1 MDALTTPSNWQR
13 VRLGDILTLKHGRD
27 YKKFKLGNIPVYG
40 SGGYMLSINNFLH
53 NGESVCIGRKG
64 TIDKPI
70 YLNGKFWVV
79 DTLFYSYS
87 FKKSIPKFIFY
98 AFSIIKWSN
107 YNEATGVPSLTKMTI
122 SNIEIPLPPLNE
134 QIAIANILSDV
145 DRYLYS
151 LDALILKKE
160 SVKKA
165 LSFELLSQRKRL
177 KGFNQNWQRVR
188 LGDICEITTGS
199 LDANE
204 MVHYGKY
211 RFYTCAK
218 KYYFIDKYAFDT
230 EAILISGNGAYVG
243 YVHYYKGKFNAYQRT
258 YVLDNF
264 SEHIIFVKYFL
275 TMFLQSHIQTNKNEG
290 NTPYIVMATLKDF
303 EIPLPPLN
311 EQIAIANILSDVD
324 RYLYSLDALILKKE
338 SVKKA
343 LSFEL
348 LSQRKRLK
356 GFNQNWQRVRLG
368 DICEITTGSLDA
380 NEMVHYGKYR
390 FYTCAKK
397 YYFIDKYAFDTE
409 AILISGNGAY
419 VGYVHYY
426 KGKFNAY
433 QRTYVLDNFS
443 EHIIFVKYFLT
454 MFLQSHIQTNKNEG
468 NTPYIVMATL
478 KDFEIPLPP
487 LNEQIAIANILSD
500 LDNEIIS
507 LKNKKRQ
514 FDNIKKALNH
524 DLMSAKI
531 RVLKK

>member
-13 VRLGDILTLKHGRD
+13 VRLGDVAEIKRGASPRPIENPKWFCTNSNVGWVRISDISKNSRFL
-27 YKKFKLGNIPVYG
+27 YKTAQKLSKKGIEKSRLVKQNSLIM
-40 SGGYMLSINNFLH
+40 SM
-53 NGESVCIGRKG
+53 CATIG
-64 TIDKPI
+64 KPI
-70 YLNGKFWVV
+70 ITKIDTCIHDGFVVFENPKIDLNYLYYFLCYIEKEWLESGQQGSQVNLNV
-79 DTLFYSYS
+79 DLIKNKEVFY
-87 FKKSIPKFIFY
+87 PKD
-98 AFSIIKWSN
+98 
-107 YNEATGVPSLTKMTI
+107 
-122 SNIEIPLPPLNE
+122 LNE

-145 DRYLYS
+145 DHYLYA

-177 KGFNQNWQRVR
+177 KGFNQAWQRVK

-218 KYYFIDKYAFDT
+218 EYYFIDKYAFDT

-275 TMFLQSHIQTNKNEG
+275 TMFLQSHIQTNRNEG

-303 EIPLPPLN
+303 EIFLPPLN
-311 EQIAIANILSDVD
+311 EQIAIANILSG
-324 RYLYSLDALILKKE
+324 LD
-338 SVKKA
+338 
-343 LSFEL
+343 
-348 LSQRKRLK
+348 
-356 GFNQNWQRVRLG
+356 
-368 DICEITTGSLDA
+368 
-380 NEMVHYGKYR
+380 H
-390 FYTCAKK
+390 
-397 YYFIDKYAFDTE
+397 
-409 AILISGNGAY
+409 
-419 VGYVHYY
+419 
-426 KGKFNAY
+426 
-433 QRTYVLDNFS
+433 
-443 EHIIFVKYFLT
+443 
-454 MFLQSHIQTNKNEG
+454 
-468 NTPYIVMATL
+468 
-478 KDFEIPLPP
+478 
-487 LNEQIAIANILSD
+487 
-500 LDNEIIS
+500 EIIS
-507 LKNKKRQ
+507 LKNKKCQ

>member
-1 MDALTTPSNWQR
+1 MDALMLPLNWQR

-27 YKKFKLGNIPVYG
+27 YKNFKLGNIPVYG

-79 DTLFYSYS
+79 DTLFYSYL

-122 SNIEIPLPPLNE
+122 SNIEILLPPLNE
-134 QIAIANILSDV
+134 QIAIANILSGL
-145 DRYLYS
+145 DRYLCS
-151 LDALILKKE
+151 LRALILKKE
-160 SVKKA
+160 GVKKA

-177 KGFNQNWQRVR
+177 KGFNQAWQRVR

-218 KYYFIDKYAFDT
+218 EYYFIDKYAFDT

-275 TMFLQSHIQTNKNEG
+275 TMFLQSHIQTNRNEG

-303 EIPLPPLN
+303 EILLPPLN
-311 EQIAIANILSDVD
+311 EQIAIANVLST
-324 RYLYSLDALILKKE
+324 LDH
-338 SVKKA
+338 
-343 LSFEL
+343 
-348 LSQRKRLK
+348 
-356 GFNQNWQRVRLG
+356 
-368 DICEITTGSLDA
+368 EIT
-380 NEMVHYGKYR
+380 
-390 FYTCAKK
+390 
-397 YYFIDKYAFDTE
+397 
-409 AILISGNGAY
+409 
-419 VGYVHYY
+419 
-426 KGKFNAY
+426 
-433 QRTYVLDNFS
+433 
-443 EHIIFVKYFLT
+443 
-454 MFLQSHIQTNKNEG
+454 
-468 NTPYIVMATL
+468 
-478 KDFEIPLPP
+478 
-487 LNEQIAIANILSD
+487 
-500 LDNEIIS
+500 S
-507 LKNKKRQ
+507 LKNKKA
-514 FDNIKKALNH
+514 NLKTSKKL
-524 DLMSAKI
+524 
-531 RVLKK
+531 